1 MKKAFFFLSTISLV
15 AVASCSSDDSGS
27 SDSATASGPLVKRMV
42 YSQEDP
48 EGFNYDITYTYNG
61 NKLVEG
67 NHVGGDKEKYYYTGD
82 LITKIEY
89 IIDGEVEGQDL
100 FIYDATGRLIEYKDQ
115 DLVEDD
121 EDRFLFSYNA
131 DNTITG
137 TYFVGSTPYTKTLTI
152 ENDEISKIV
161 FNGVGGETY
170 KYSYDTKNSPFK
182 NVTGYAKIA
191 YAFAGDFE
199 LEGRSHNIALIRN
212 ETHSYNYTVNTYQYN
227 SNDYP
232 TRVVSDAVLFGNP
245 SNVERLTVQYF
256 YE

>member
-27 SDSATASGPLVKRMV
+27 SDSGPLVKRMV

-67 NHVGGDKEKYYYTGD
+67 NHVSGDKEKYYYTGD

-100 FIYDATGRLIEYKDQ
+100 FMYDATGRLIEYKDQ
-115 DLVEDD
+115 DLVDDD

-131 DNTITG
+131 DNTITE
-137 TYFVGSTPYTKTLTI
+137 TYFVGSASYTKTLTI
-152 ENDEISKIV
+152 ENDEISKV
-161 FNGVGGETY
+161 VYNGAVGATY

-182 NVTGYAKIA
+182 NVAGYSKIA

-212 ETHSYNYTVNTYQYN
+212 ETENSNYIVNTFQYN

-232 TRVVSDAVLFGNP
+232 TSVVSKAIFDSA
-245 SNVERLTVQYF
+245 SSEETLTVRYF

>member
-15 AVASCSSDDSGS
+15 AVASCSSDDSAS
-27 SDSATASGPLVKRMV
+27 SDPATASGPLVKRMV

-48 EGFNYDITYTYNG
+48 EGFNYDITYTYDG

-67 NHVGGDKEKYYYTGD
+67 THVNGDKEKYYYTGD

-89 IIDGEVEGQDL
+89 ITDGEVEQQDL
-100 FIYDATGRLIEYKDQ
+100 FMYDATGKLIEYKDQ

-152 ENDEISKIV
+152 ENDEISKV
-161 FNGVGGETY
+161 VYNGVVGVTY

-182 NVTGYAKIA
+182 NVTGYSKIA
-191 YAFAGDFE
+191 HAFAGDFE
-199 LEGRSHNIALIRN
+199 LEGKKHNIALIRN
-212 ETHSYNYTVNTYQYN
+212 ETENSNYIVNTFQYN

-232 TRVVSDAVLFGNP
+232 TSVVSKAIFD
-245 SNVERLTVQYF
+245 SESSEETLTVRYF